1 MTAVGRTE
9 RVVDAFGV
17 LFLSIP
23 ERSRG
28 QPGLLLLIGLTLKRK
43 AYFGWIE
50 SVLATAT
57 IPVAILLVEIEH
69 ITDILLPCL
78 PILVTDDIRLLC
90 SPSYK

>member
-43 AYFGWIE
+43 AYFEWIE

-57 IPVAILLVEIEH
+57 IPVAILLVEITNSWFCWPLWIE
-69 ITDILLPCL
+69 LA
-78 PILVTDDIRLLC
+78 V
-90 SPSYK
+90 